1 MKHLLN
7 DLSEEERNNIR
18 EQHAGGMK
26 VSNARFNTLLETKSG
41 DVKPLVSE
49 QGTTPTLSATTGSTS
64 KADKDTAWKIY
75 SQIIGEY
82 GISDSEVKKAVVH
95 CISDLCWTLKGD
107 LDQRLKSYESCRR
120 KNTNATQFLPPAKV
134 VELLKTIM

>member
-41 DVKPLVSE
+41 DVKPLVE
-49 QGTTPTLSATTGSTS
+49 G
-64 KADKDTAWKIY
+64 DTQVITE
-75 SQIIGEY
+75 S
-82 GISDSEVKKAVVH
+82 VV
-95 CISDLCWTLKGD
+95 TK
-107 LDQRLKSYESCRR
+107 
-120 KNTNATQFLPPAKV
+120 
-134 VELLKTIM
+134 KTIADVMSQFPNKKGTVTITTDGILLQLEGVNLSIKLV

>member
-41 DVKPLVSE
+41 DVKPLVE
-49 QGTTPTLSATTGSTS
+49 G
-64 KADKDTAWKIY
+64 DTQVITESVVMKKT
-75 SQIIGEY
+75 
-82 GISDSEVKKAVVH
+82 ISDVMSQFPNKKGTVT
-95 CISDLCWTLKGD
+95 ITTDGI
-107 LDQRLKSYESCRR
+107 
-120 KNTNATQFLPPAKV
+120 
-134 VELLKTIM
+134 LLQLEGVNLSIKLV

>member
-41 DVKPLVSE
+41 DVKPLISE
-49 QGTTPTLSATTGSTS
+49 RESPERRPQRGS
-64 KADKDTAWKIY
+64 
-75 SQIIGEY
+75 
-82 GISDSEVKKAVVH
+82 GIE
-95 CISDLCWTLKGD
+95 
-107 LDQRLKSYESCRR
+107 
-120 KNTNATQFLPPAKV
+120 
-134 VELLKTIM
+134 

>member
-1 MKHLLN
+1 MTGCTISKRSIGAL
-7 DLSEEERNNIR
+7 
-18 EQHAGGMK
+18 AG
-26 VSNARFNTLLETKSG
+26 VTAVASKSA
-41 DVKPLVSE
+41 
-49 QGTTPTLSATTGSTS
+49 ATAGSTS